1 MTNFIL
7 ALADDDRSSASIG
20 LTPSGTVAKTLV
32 NTSADLVGYGPF
44 TSGNYLY
51 QPYQSALDFGTGDFC
66 YMGWVK
72 HNWIGG
78 VAGCILQRGPT
89 VNSNEFVTYADTD
102 GSVKFRVL
110 TSSNTLATS
119 AGMLPTNQW
128 AHVAFTRL
136 NGVTQIWI
144 NGIVHATG
152 ASTETMTQTNYAL
165 NLGQWTTN
173 NSYFINGGMA
183 LWRVMATVPS
193 ADQLAKI
200 WSDENQLFQQ
210 NAKATLYGS
219 STSVNTLHYEED
231 TQLLHAGT
239 TSGRSSF
246 RGLQRVSN
254 TATSSAGM
262 ISTGK
267 GMVLV
272 Q

>member
-1 MTNFIL
+1 
-7 ALADDDRSSASIG
+7 
-20 LTPSGTVAKTLV
+20 VAKTVV
-32 NTSADLVGYGPF
+32 NTGADLVGYGPF
-44 TSGNYLY
+44 SNGNYLY

-72 HNWIGG
+72 QNWQGSPG
-78 VAGCILQRGPT
+78 ACILQRGPA
-89 VNSNEFVTYADTD
+89 VNSNEFVTYID
-102 GSVKFRVL
+102 GNGAVLFRVN
-110 TSSNTLATS
+110 TSANTLSTGN
-119 AGMLPTNQW
+119 GMMPTNQW
-128 AHVAFTRL
+128 AHLAFTRS

-152 ASTETMTQTNYAL
+152 ASTESMTQANYAL

-173 NSYFINGGMA
+173 NFYFINGGMA
-183 LWRVMATVPS
+183 LWRVTATVPS
-193 ADQLAKI
+193 ADQMAKI
-200 WSDENQLFQQ
+200 WFDENQLFQQ
-210 NAKATLYGS
+210 NAKATLYGNNN
-219 STSVNTLHYEED
+219 SVYALNYEED
-231 TQLLHAGT
+231 TQLLYAGT

-254 TATSSAGM
+254 TTTSSAGM